1 MKTLFHLFFRGYLRS
16 IPCFTTSKTSVMIK
30 ELLVKSQ
37 VDFPAIGE
45 QITHE
50 LAAKMV
56 KNHHDTHSIDDSNS
70 YYIGRNIID
79 QMLAQP
85 GCVGIRFFDAIN
97 EAGKKTLVYVGID
110 SKGKSILE
118 YSTVNDYGKLAVVE
132 GMASDRVLVQ
142 QPSNWFA

>member
-1 MKTLFHLFFRGYLRS
+1 MN
-16 IPCFTTSKTSVMIK
+16 K

-37 VDFPAIGE
+37 VDFSSVGK
-45 QITHE
+45 QISHE

-97 EAGKKTLVYVGID
+97 EAGQKTLVYVGID
-110 SKGKSILE
+110 AKGKSILE
-118 YSTVNDYGKLAVVE
+118 YSTVNDQGKLAVVE
-132 GMASDRVLVQ
+132 GMSADKVLVDK
-142 QPSNWFA
+142 PTDWFA

>member
-1 MKTLFHLFFRGYLRS
+1 MN
-16 IPCFTTSKTSVMIK
+16 K
-30 ELLVKSQ
+30 ELLVKNQ
-37 VDFPAIGE
+37 VDFPTIGE

-97 EAGKKTLVYVGID
+97 EIGQKTLVYVGID
-110 SKGKSILE
+110 AKGKSILE
-118 YSTVNDYGKLAVVE
+118 YSAVNDHGKLAVVE
-132 GMASDRVLVQ
+132 GMSADKVLVDK
-142 QPSNWFA
+142 PTNWFS

>member
-1 MKTLFHLFFRGYLRS
+1 MN
-16 IPCFTTSKTSVMIK
+16 K

-56 KNHHDTHSIDDSNS
+56 KNHHDVHSVEESNS

-97 EAGKKTLVYVGID
+97 ENGQKTLVYVGID
-110 SKGKSILE
+110 SKGRSILE

-132 GMASDRVLVQ
+132 GMAADKVLVDK
-142 QPSNWFA
+142 PTSWWD

>member
-1 MKTLFHLFFRGYLRS
+1 MN
-16 IPCFTTSKTSVMIK
+16 K

-37 VDFPAIGE
+37 VDFSSVGK
-45 QITHE
+45 QISHE

-97 EAGKKTLVYVGID
+97 ESGQKTLVYVGID
-110 SKGKSILE
+110 AKGKSILE
-118 YSTVNDYGKLAVVE
+118 YSTVNDQGKLAVVE
-132 GMASDRVLVQ
+132 GMGADKVLVQ
-142 QPSNWFA
+142 KPTNWFE

>member
-1 MKTLFHLFFRGYLRS
+1 MN
-16 IPCFTTSKTSVMIK
+16 K

-37 VDFPAIGE
+37 VDFPSVGE
-45 QITHE
+45 QISHE

-97 EAGKKTLVYVGID
+97 EAGQKTLVYVGID
-110 SKGKSILE
+110 AKGKSILE
-118 YSTVNDYGKLAVVE
+118 YSTVNDQGKLAVVE
-132 GMASDRVLVQ
+132 GMGADKVLVQ
-142 QPSNWFA
+142 KPTNWFE